1 MWSLRVKVVSIFCAT
16 VFCLVIGASGQEE
29 EKQPV
34 HLIGIDKA
42 DSIISVRQGER
53 IKLSLPAA
61 PGTGYGWS
69 VVQVDTEILKS
80 AGQPVFESRETEGK
94 VGATE
99 QQIFLFDAQKKG
111 ITELVLVEK
120 RVWEEQINRSFSV
133 TIRVD

>member
-1 MWSLRVKVVSIFCAT
+1 MWSLRIRLVSMFFAT
-16 VFCLVIGASGQEE
+16 VFCIVIGASGQEE
-29 EKQPV
+29 EKHPV
-34 HLIGIDKA
+34 HSIGIDKA

-53 IKLSLPAA
+53 IKLALPAA

-69 VVQVDTEILKS
+69 IVQVDAEILKS
-80 AGQPVFESRETEGK
+80 VGQPVFESGETEGA

-133 TIRVD
+133 TIRIY